1 MGSPPFSG
9 GLAPGA
15 EVLHLDR
22 SRRAGRFLAWKVRIF
37 AAGAVLALAGIYL
50 DDRWLTGG
58 ALVILLSGLVLRF
71 LPGGR
76 KTHGDGGDEEGPEP
90 P

>member
-1 MGSPPFSG
+1 
-9 GLAPGA
+9 
-15 EVLHLDR
+15 VLRLDR

-37 AAGAVLALAGIYL
+37 SAGAALALAGIYL

-58 ALVILLSGLVLRF
+58 AIVILLGGVLLRF

-76 KTHGDGGDEEGPEP
+76 ETDGDDEGGPESP
-90 P
+90 